1 MKSIAKIE
9 CTSSSRMREKPLK
22 QMIRE
27 KYPKIVIWF
36 CHSLGTIEL
45 AHYIMLIVIGWM
57 IEMVIR
63 IARSIYIMR
72 QLTARAIT
80 TDAEFLYSWHPRTT
94 ENRSFFPSE
103 RRTTCTS
110 SYTPS
115 PQVVEAPSSIYGCP
129 PFPNSPSVGSR
140 RSFCCNLHLIFR
152 SVWWSPVS
160 VFTSCQIFCDSVLW
174 RFR

>member
-22 QMIRE
+22 QMIRK

-36 CHSLGTIEL
+36 CHFSRNHRICILYYVET
-45 AHYIMLIVIGWM
+45 YYWM

-80 TDAEFLYSWHPRTT
+80 TDAEFLCSWHPRTT
-94 ENRSFFPSE
+94 ENRSFFLSE
-103 RRTTCTS
+103 QRTTCTS

-115 PQVVEAPSSIYGCP
+115 PQVVEAPSAICGCP
-129 PFPNSPSVGSR
+129 PSPDSPSVGSR
-140 RSFCCNLHLIFR
+140 RSFCCNFSLIFR
-152 SVWWSPVS
+152 PVWWSPVS
-160 VFTSCQIFCDSVLW
+160 AFPSCQKFCDSVSW
-174 RFR
+174 KFR